1 MEILLGIDNVIF
13 IIILTNRL
21 PKNKRLLGLRLGL
34 AMALVSRLFLLCCLS
49 LLMKLTEPLMTIFD
63 YSFSLRDIILISGG
77 LFLMAKATFEIHHK
91 IENNTDSKK
100 NTDKKNNIQ
109 KMSNVVLQI
118 MIIDIVFSLD
128 SVITAIGMVRQISIM
143 ICAMIAAM
151 FVMLISV
158 NFISG
163 FIEKHPALKILA
175 LSFLLLIGFVLV
187 VEGFG
192 GHMAKGSIYFA
203 MFFSF
208 MVEMI
213 NMRYRFKKKI
223 P

>member
-1 MEILLGIDNVIF
+1 
-13 IIILTNRL
+13 
-21 PKNKRLLGLRLGL
+21 
-34 AMALVSRLFLLCCLS
+34 
-49 LLMKLTEPLMTIFD
+49 
-63 YSFSLRDIILISGG
+63 
-77 LFLMAKATFEIHHK
+77 MAKATFEIHHK